1 MTGKTRY
8 KVSPKLGPTKVIIE
22 RSRGERFLW
31 KRNSDLGRL
40 GRVFFSCFYGQ
51 KKIVDGENIFGIE

>member
-40 GRVFFSCFYGQ
+40 GRVFFHVFMG
-51 KKIVDGENIFGIE
+51 KKRL